1 MSDNKV
7 NGVFQVSS
15 AIPQYYQTTVSL
27 SVPFWSSLHL
37 LLGMIHSGCCVTA
50 PPLTA
55 GLSAI
60 SIPGATGNITQL
72 PSSKTTSTCL
82 EDTLTSLGVIII
94 PSIYKF
100 KTGLIIRFFP
110 RHFQIETSLFSQL
123 TYSIVCD

>member
-7 NGVFQVSS
+7 NGIFQVSS
-15 AIPQYYQTTVSL
+15 AILQHYQTTASL
-27 SVPFWSSLHL
+27 SVPFWSSLNL
-37 LLGMIHSGCCVTA
+37 LSGMIHRGYCVTA

-94 PSIYKF
+94 SFI
-100 KTGLIIRFFP
+100 
-110 RHFQIETSLFSQL
+110 
-123 TYSIVCD
+123 